1 MGATADS
8 MTLLMLFGV
17 VVVCTTSAACTIAGG
32 GPGNA
37 SGATSGGSGNPPTAD
52 AGATG
57 DGSAEASEGELG
69 DATLGDVVFVPGLAG
84 PRVLV
89 RGTDPKKRIEWL
101 RVRFLDENGAPAHF
115 DLDGDGS
122 FEADVIDVGGSALD
136 RGESGFFFELQAA
149 PRVDE
154 FVKAV
159 SVEIDDG
166 RVPALAPKT
175 AVLAPL
181 PMRGPGETCDPQ
193 GFDRC
198 SGVQGAEVCSGSRCT
213 SAELARMQSCSS
225 APMIVPTEAPLVV
238 GGKVRP
244 GASLFEPM
252 SGCTNGMR
260 NDRPEAVFRLFVDR
274 AYSELVLTTQSN
286 GTTLDTVVSVLD
298 SCGPSARVLACN
310 DDDPPPYSTV
320 VLTDATPGT
329 YVVVVDSLSRTGGAF
344 ELRVTAR

>member
-1 MGATADS
+1 MGGTANS
-8 MTLLMLFGV
+8 MTLLVLFGV
-17 VVVCTTSAACTIAGG
+17 VVACTTSAACTIAGG
-32 GPGNA
+32 GSGDASGRTSGSSGNA
-37 SGATSGGSGNPPTAD
+37 PTAD
-52 AGATG
+52 ASAIG
-57 DGSAEASEGELG
+57 DGSVEASDAELG

-89 RGTDPKKRIEWL
+89 RGTDPKKSIEWL
-101 RVRFLDENGAPAHF
+101 RVRFLDEKGAPAHF
-115 DLDGDGS
+115 DLDGDGV
-122 FEADVIDVGGSALD
+122 FEPEVIDVGGSALD

-154 FVKAV
+154 LVKAV

-166 RVPALAPKT
+166 RVPSLPPKT
-175 AVLAPL
+175 AALAPL
-181 PMRGPGETCDPQ
+181 PIRGPGETCDPQ

-213 SAELARMQSCSS
+213 SAELARAQSCSS
-225 APMIVPTEAPLVV
+225 APMIVPTEAPLAVA
-238 GGKVRP
+238 GKVRP
-244 GASLFEPM
+244 GASLFEPT

-286 GTTLDTVVSVLD
+286 GTMLDTVVSVVD
-298 SCGPSARVLACN
+298 SCGPSAHVLACN

-320 VLTDATPGT
+320 VLTDVTPGT

-344 ELRVTAR
+344 DLRVTAR